1 MTDTHSPGSEAA
13 DTIDEQAS
21 LWFIRRH
28 SQRMSKADSHQF
40 EHWLNASPEHVQ
52 AYESIAGV
60 WREFDAMPRP
70 AAEVKPAHRSIFFPL
85 WRPLGHS
92 VAALFI
98 AAILFLPYSK
108 LPALLLNNMTLVTT
122 DNPKEVTLPDGSQ
135 VFLNNQTRMRI
146 AYETTVRQIYL
157 DKGSVYFKVKSNP
170 YRPFIIEADGRQIKV
185 VGTQFE
191 VSNQQHQVAVQVSQG
206 VVSFKTGEQQTSQY
220 LLAGDSAVS
229 GAENSK
235 VTLSKI
241 NALDVASWRFGELI
255 FTDKP
260 LAEILAQLKPYST
273 LEVELSPPSLA
284 QYKISG
290 RIDLRQP
297 ERFFQALP
305 QLLPVQVV
313 YKDKNNFLIIND
325 KKGK

>member
-28 SQRMSKADSHQF
+28 GQRMSEADSRQF
-40 EHWLNASPEHVQ
+40 ESWLKAAPEHAQ

-60 WREFDAMPRP
+60 WREFDAMPKPISETPP
-70 AAEVKPAHRSIFFPL
+70 ARRSIFAPL

-98 AAILFLPYSK
+98 AAILLLPYSK
-108 LPALLLNNMTLVTT
+108 LPALLFNNMTLVTT
-122 DNPKEVTLPDGSQ
+122 NNPKEVTLPDGSQ
-135 VFLNNQTRMRI
+135 VFLNNQTRMRV
-146 AYETTVRQIYL
+146 AYEKTVRKIYL
-157 DKGSVYFKVKSNP
+157 DEGNVYFKVKSNP
-170 YRPFIIEADGRQIKV
+170 YRPFIIQADGRQIEV

-191 VSNQQHQVAVQVSQG
+191 VSSQQQQVAVQVSQG
-206 VVSFKTGEQQTSQY
+206 VVSFKTGEQQKNQY

-229 GAENSK
+229 SAENSQIA
-235 VTLSKI
+235 LSKV
-241 NALDVASWRFGELI
+241 NAQDVASWRFGELI

-260 LAEILAQLKPYST
+260 LAEVLAQLKSYST
-273 LEVELSPPSLA
+273 FEVELSPPSLA
-284 QYKISG
+284 QHKISG
-290 RIDLRQP
+290 RINLRQP
-297 ERFFQALP
+297 EQFFQALP

-313 YKDKNNFLIIND
+313 YKDKNNLLIINN

>member
-1 MTDTHSPGSEAA
+1 MTDTHSPGPEAT
-13 DTIDEQAS
+13 DSIDEQAA
-21 LWFIRRH
+21 LWFTRRH
-28 SQRMSKADSHQF
+28 GQRMSEADSLQF
-40 EHWLNASPEHVQ
+40 EHWLKMSPEHAQ

-70 AAEVKPAHRSIFFPL
+70 ATAVHPIRKSMFSSL

-98 AAILFLPYSK
+98 AAILLLPYSK
-108 LPALLLNNMTLVTT
+108 LPALLLDNMTLVTA

-135 VFLNNQTRMRI
+135 VFLNNQTRMRV
-146 AYETTVRQIYL
+146 AYEKTVRQIYL
-157 DKGSVYFKVKSNP
+157 DEGSVYFKVKSNP
-170 YRPFIIEADGRQIKV
+170 YRPFIIQADGREIKV

-206 VVSFKTGEQQTSQY
+206 VVSFKTGEQQKNQY
-220 LLAGDSAVS
+220 LLAGESAVS

-235 VTLSKI
+235 IILSKI
-241 NALDVASWRFGELI
+241 NAQDVAGWRFGELI
-255 FTDKP
+255 FNDKP
-260 LAEILAQLKPYST
+260 LAEILAQLKTYSP

-284 QYKISG
+284 QQKISG

-313 YKDKNNFLIIND
+313 YKDKNNLLIIND

>member
-1 MTDTHSPGSEAA
+1 MTDTHSPGAEAA
-13 DTIDEQAS
+13 DTLDEQAS
-21 LWFIRRH
+21 LWFTRRH
-28 SQRMSKADSHQF
+28 GQRMSEADSFQF
-40 EHWLNASPEHVQ
+40 EQWLKASPEHAA

-70 AAEVKPAHRSIFFPL
+70 AMAVQPARKSIFFPL

-98 AAILFLPYSK
+98 AAILLLPYSK
-108 LPALLLNNMTLVTT
+108 LPSLLLNNMTLVTAS
-122 DNPKEVTLPDGSQ
+122 NPKEVTLPDGSQ
-135 VFLNNQTRMRI
+135 VFLNNQTRMRV

-157 DKGSVYFKVKSNP
+157 DEGSVYFKVKPNP
-170 YRPFIIEADGRQIKV
+170 YRPFIIQADGREIKV

-206 VVSFKTGEQQTSQY
+206 VVSFKTGEQQKNQY
-220 LLAGDSAVS
+220 LLAGDGAVS
-229 GAENSK
+229 SAANSK
-235 VTLSKI
+235 IILSKI
-241 NALDVASWRFGELI
+241 NIQDVASWRFGELL

-260 LAEILAQLKPYST
+260 LAEILTQLKAYST

-284 QYKISG
+284 QQKISG

-305 QLLPVQVV
+305 QLLPVQVI
-313 YKDKNNFLIIND
+313 YKDKNNLLIIND

>member
-1 MTDTHSPGSEAA
+1 MTNSHSPGSEAA
-13 DTIDEQAS
+13 DAIDEQAS
-21 LWFIRRH
+21 LWFTRRH
-28 SQRMSKADSHQF
+28 GQRMSEADSRQF
-40 EHWLNASPEHVQ
+40 EHWLNAAPEHAQ

-70 AAEVKPAHRSIFFPL
+70 AAAQQPARKSIFFPL

-98 AAILFLPYSK
+98 AAILLLPYSK

-135 VFLNNQTRMRI
+135 VFLNHQTRVRV

-157 DKGSVYFKVKSNP
+157 DEGNAYFKVKSNP
-170 YRPFIIEADGRQIKV
+170 YRPFIIQADGRQVEV

-191 VSNQQHQVAVQVSQG
+191 VSHQQHQVAVQVSQG
-206 VVSFKTGEQQTSQY
+206 VVSFKTGEQQKSQY

-229 GAENSK
+229 TAENSK

-241 NALDVASWRFGELI
+241 NAQDVASWRFGELI

-284 QYKISG
+284 QHKISG

-313 YKDKNNFLIIND
+313 YKDKNNLLIIND